1 MRLRLLLNL
10 AKDKFR
16 LWVPKKAWYRLAKLK
31 RKIYRKNFS
40 EEFKTYP
47 KKEPP
52 LYFVIRR
59 EPPGAGLFS
68 NLNHILQGL
77 LVAEKRKLIP
87 VIDMQ
92 NYWTSYS
99 ISSAVN
105 GSRNA
110 WEYFFDQPTNYSLN
124 DAYNSNRYVL
134 SKGNRIAENH
144 WLTQKSLE
152 YALESEKILE
162 VNRLLT
168 QYIKFNSFTTSTLE
182 YVKTE
187 IDWNPQG
194 NLGVS
199 LRGTDYLKIRPHGHP
214 KQPSIQAVLK
224 EIDEVLIRKPDL
236 NIFLA
241 CEDLEIRNTI
251 ERQFP
256 GSVLKNFRDT
266 DFFKEFVSREL
277 KTSKR
282 NSEVMTNALGYL
294 IEIILFSECNS
305 CVTTLANG
313 SVIGLGL
320 NGGRFFENR
329 IMTLGVY

>member
-1 MRLRLLLNL
+1 
-10 AKDKFR
+10 
-16 LWVPKKAWYRLAKLK
+16 
-31 RKIYRKNFS
+31 
-40 EEFKTYP
+40 
-47 KKEPP
+47 
-52 LYFVIRR
+52 
-59 EPPGAGLFS
+59 
-68 NLNHILQGL
+68 
-77 LVAEKRKLIP
+77 
-87 VIDMQ
+87 
-92 NYWTSYS
+92 
-99 ISSAVN
+99 
-105 GSRNA
+105 
-110 WEYFFDQPTNYSLN
+110 
-124 DAYNSNRYVL
+124 
-134 SKGNRIAENH
+134 
-144 WLTQKSLE
+144 
-152 YALESEKILE
+152 
-162 VNRLLT
+162 
-168 QYIKFNSFTTSTLE
+168 
-182 YVKTE
+182 
-187 IDWNPQG
+187 
-194 NLGVS
+194 
-199 LRGTDYLKIRPHGHP
+199 
-214 KQPSIQAVLK
+214 
-224 EIDEVLIRKPDL
+224 L